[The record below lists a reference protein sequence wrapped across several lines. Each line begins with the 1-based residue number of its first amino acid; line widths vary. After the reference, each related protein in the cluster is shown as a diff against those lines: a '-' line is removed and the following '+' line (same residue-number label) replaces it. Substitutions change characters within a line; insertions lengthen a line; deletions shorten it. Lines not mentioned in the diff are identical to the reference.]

1 MTGNRCS
8 GGLTGASPPASV
20 RVLRCAVL
28 SPAARELFL
37 FGSPIQKSPSPDM
50 HNAAFRAAGLDVAFH
65 YGLHDTSDVQEL
77 VARMRAPHTA
87 FGGGSVTIPLK
98 VDIMPF
104 LDELSPAAR
113 AIGAVNTVIREDVGA
128 PGDVRWRGDNT
139 DWLGILRPIRARL
152 AGRTASSALVVGAG
166 GTSKAAAY
174 AMRQL
179 GVREL
184 FVYNRTLSKAQE
196 VAARFDA
203 VALEALSPE
212 ALARV
217 DVVVSTIPAAAGF
230 ALPDHLV
237 TRELVVLDAA
247 YMPPVT
253 PMLAH
258 AHARG
263 ATCVQGFE
271 MLVEQAVEQF
281 LRWHRASLAAQVDDD
296 VLRQACLQR
305 VPADMRL
312 A

>member
-1 MTGNRCS
+1 
-8 GGLTGASPPASV
+8 
-20 RVLRCAVL
+20 
-28 SPAARELFL
+28 
-37 FGSPIQKSPSPDM
+37 M
-50 HNAAFRAAGLDVAFH
+50 HNAAFHAAGLDAAFH

-139 DWLGILRPIRARL
+139 DWLGILRPIRKRL
-152 AGRTASSALVVGAG
+152 AGRKGSSELRALVVGAG
-166 GTSKAAAY
+166 GTSMAAAY
-174 AMRQL
+174 AMQQL

-203 VALEALSPE
+203 VALEALTSE
-212 ALARV
+212 ALAHV
-217 DVVVSTIPAAAGF
+217 DVVVSTIPATAGF
-230 ALPDHLV
+230 TLPDHLV

-263 ATCVQGFE
+263 ATCIQGFE

-305 VPADMRL
+305 VPAEMRL

>member
-1 MTGNRCS
+1 MCFF
-8 GGLTGASPPASV
+8 
-20 RVLRCAVL
+20 L
-28 SPAARELFL
+28 SPFHSCDAVVYPVARELFL

-50 HNAAFRAAGLDVAFH
+50 HNAAFRAAGLDAVFH
-65 YGLHDTSDVQEL
+65 YGLHDTTDVQEL

-113 AIGAVNTVIREDVGA
+113 AIGAVNTVIREDS
-128 PGDVRWRGDNT
+128 GDLTTVRWRGDNT
-139 DWLGILRPIRARL
+139 DWLGILRPIRKRL
-152 AGRTASSALVVGAG
+152 AGRAASELRALVVGAG
-166 GTSKAAAY
+166 GTSMAAAY

-184 FVYNRTLSKAQE
+184 FVYNRTLSKAQD

-203 VALEALSPE
+203 VALEALTPE
-212 ALARV
+212 SLARV
-217 DVVVSTIPAAAGF
+217 DVVVSTIPATAGF
-230 ALPDHLV
+230 ELPEHLV
-237 TRELVVLDAA
+237 HDKLVVLDAA
-247 YMPPVT
+247 YMPPIT

-263 ATCVQGFE
+263 ATCIQGFE

-296 VLRQACLQR
+296 VLRQACLTR